1 MRGAEAAAAS
11 PLERMIRRDRLI
23 LALCLAV
30 IAALSWFYL
39 LTTGAGMRR
48 MISEGGMSAMSM
60 PGMPGMQQSWPSELL
75 PLFVMWAVMMVGMML
90 PSAAPLI
97 LLILGVYRRRDDR
110 HTRLNSLLFLG
121 GYLLVWTIFSLAAAS
136 GQVGLHRAAL
146 LSSQMVATS
155 GLLTGAILIVVGV
168 YQWLP
173 VKNACLAHCR
183 SPLSFLTAHWREGWA
198 GAIHMGFVHGL
209 FCVGCCW
216 ALMALLFVAGV
227 MNLLW
232 VAAITAF
239 VFVEKLSRKGFLL
252 GRIAGVLLIAWGSYV
267 LSRVL

>member
-1 MRGAEAAAAS
+1 MLSAKAAVAS
-11 PLERMIRRDRLI
+11 PLERIICRDRLI
-23 LALCLAV
+23 LALALVV
-30 IAALSWFYL
+30 IAALSWLYL
-39 LTTGAGMRR
+39 LTKGAAMRD
-48 MISEGGMSAMSM
+48 MVSNAGMSAMSM
-60 PGMPGMQQSWPSELL
+60 PGMPEMHQPWPIELL

-97 LLILGVYRRRDDR
+97 LLILSVYRRRDDH
-110 HTRLNSLLFLG
+110 HTRLNSVLFLG
-121 GYLLVWTIFSLAAAS
+121 GYLLLWAIFSLAAAS
-136 GQVGLHRAAL
+136 GQVALLRAAL
-146 LSSQMVATS
+146 LSPQMVATS
-155 GLLTGAILIVVGV
+155 GLLTAAILIVVGV

-173 VKNACLAHCR
+173 MKNACLAHCR
-183 SPLSFLTAHWREGWA
+183 SPLSFLTEHWREGRF
-198 GAIHMGFVHGL
+198 GAVRMGFIHGL

-239 VFVEKLSRKGFLL
+239 VLVEKLSRKGLLL